1 MTTLN
6 FPPNLPISQILFK
19 QCKLWVWDFDDTLID
34 TTTYYSS
41 NMSPDAILERK
52 DSQLDV
58 EVPQWRYFRRL
69 VEFLVGNGRYV
80 GIASFGT
87 YEIIQAYMK
96 RIMGFNQQFFTRK
109 NIIAPEH
116 KQRDVFRFNQPPNKN
131 EYIYQL
137 MRIYRVQDFKR
148 VVLFDDNATNIAD
161 AIGIGIVAVQVPSK
175 NGGDK
180 PTNEQMMFGPW
191 LMSKFDA
198 NLERTCG
205 QEIYQNRTYTGL
217 VSKENYTG
225 LAYDGKDIDFGTGVR
240 ARDGYLMEPYDL
252 GVNDSSVYKGFLPA
266 FGSHKEAS
274 SKQEEAMHFP
284 AFGSHKEASS
294 KQEEAMHFPAFGTGI
309 GDRKINARP
318 QFAWNAYRMPRSI
331 TPKWW
336 NGNYMNV
343 PGEVKS
349 TGYWDADTLGGSTP
363 SYWDKYQSVLKQEQE
378 NEKKEKRQIIY
389 PSGGTGLNVGG
400 NNVQNIV
407 EGFDPLEQ
415 SDKSEKGCG
424 CGVPPTWMMIL
435 LFIVVV
441 LIVIVMLKL

>member
-217 VSKENYTG
+217 VSKENYTA

-240 ARDGYLMEPYDL
+240 AKNRYLMEPYDL
-252 GVNDSSVYKGFLPA
+252 GVNDSSVYKGKTPA
-266 FGSHKEAS
+266 FGSQELAS
-274 SKQEEAMHFP
+274 SKQE
-284 AFGSHKEASS
+284 G
-294 KQEEAMHFPAFGTGI
+294 AMHFPAFGTGI

-378 NEKKEKRQIIY
+378 NDQKEKRQIIY

-424 CGVPPTWMMIL
+424 CGVPPTWLMIL

>member
-6 FPPNLPISQILFK
+6 FPQDLPISHILFK

-34 TTTYYSS
+34 TATYYSS
-41 NMSPDAILERK
+41 NMNPSAILERT
-52 DSQLDV
+52 DSQLDT

-109 NIIAPEH
+109 NIIAPEL
-116 KQRDVFRFNQPPNKN
+116 KQRDVYRYNQPPNKN

-137 MRIYRVQDFKR
+137 MRVYRVQDFKR

-161 AIGIGIVAVQVPSK
+161 AIGIGIVGVQVPSR

-180 PTNEQMMFGPW
+180 PDTEEMMFGPL

-198 NLERTCG
+198 NLARTCG
-205 QEIYQNRTYTGL
+205 QEIYQNKTYTGL

-225 LAYDGKDIDFGTGVR
+225 LAFDGKDIDFGTGIK
-240 ARDGYLMEPYDL
+240 AKDGYFMEPYGLKPMTL
-252 GVNDSSVYKGFLPA
+252 GVDDSSVYAGKTPA
-266 FGSHKEAS
+266 FGSQELAS
-274 SKQEEAMHFP
+274 SKQEGAMN
-284 AFGSHKEASS
+284 
-294 KQEEAMHFPAFGTGI
+294 FPAFGTGI

-318 QFAWNAYRMPRSI
+318 QFAWNAYRMHRKI
-331 TPKWW
+331 TPQWW

-343 PGEVKS
+343 PGVVES
-349 TGYWDADTLGGSTP
+349 TGYWDSDTLGGATP
-363 SYWDKYQSVLKQEQE
+363 SYWDKYQSVLKKEQE
-378 NEKKEKRQIIY
+378 NEKKEKRQVIY
-389 PSGGTGLNVGG
+389 PSGGTNGTNWNTG
-400 NNVQNIV
+400 NGNIQGVV
-407 EGFDPLEQ
+407 EGFDG
-415 SDKSEKGCG
+415 SAGCS
-424 CGVPPTWMMIL
+424 CGVPPTWLMIL
-435 LFIVVV
+435 LFIVIVV
-441 LIVIVMLKL
+441 IVIVMLKL